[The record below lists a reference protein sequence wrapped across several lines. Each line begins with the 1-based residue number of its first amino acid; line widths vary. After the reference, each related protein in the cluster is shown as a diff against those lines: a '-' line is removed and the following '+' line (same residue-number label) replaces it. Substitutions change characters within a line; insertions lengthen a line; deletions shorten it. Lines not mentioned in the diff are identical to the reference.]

1 MHPHEDELHLR
12 HLERTCAALDGLSC
26 VLLETQQELQ
36 AKIGRLGQS
45 LRSFQ
50 TQQQR
55 RLSERE
61 RMVNRQTT
69 LLEALPA
76 AMAVLDAADR
86 VIQANAAARRLLGT
100 PLYGLTWMQ
109 IQHRV
114 FAVGPEHALCHPQ
127 GHRFRL
133 LRQRLPG
140 EPGEILLF
148 TPLD

>member
-61 RMVNRQTT
+61 RTVNRQTT

-86 VIQANAAARRLLGT
+86 VVQANAAARRLLGT

-109 IQHRV
+109 IQRRV
-114 FAVGPEHALCHPQ
+114 FTVSPRTRPVPSS
-127 GHRFRL
+127 RPS
-133 LRQRLPG
+133 LPVAAPAPAG
-140 EPGEILLF
+140 
-148 TPLD
+148 

>member
-1 MHPHEDELHLR
+1 MSARSLDDRGIVAQSVRSGRILLRHDSCLIELIIPDEPGIRMHPHEDELHLR

-61 RMVNRQTT
+61 RTVNRQTT

-86 VIQANAAARRLLGT
+86 VVQANAAARRLLGT

-109 IQHRV
+109 IQ
-114 FAVGPEHALCHPQ
+114 
-127 GHRFRL
+127 
-133 LRQRLPG
+133 
-140 EPGEILLF
+140 
-148 TPLD
+148 